1 MYYTNN
7 LEAPVVNNNKK
18 SLFNAP
24 KKKASVKIGPFA
36 LAATGAVGVL
46 ALIGLLF
53 GVLALGGF
61 ITMILLGILH
71 AEVAL
76 GIPAF
81 GYWASFWLT
90 IGWAYAASFFR
101 SNK

>member
-1 MYYTNN
+1 M
-7 LEAPVVNNNKK
+7 
-18 SLFNAP
+18 P
-24 KKKASVKIGPFA
+24 KPKFTPPTRKTSVKLGPFA
-36 LAATGAVGVL
+36 LAATGVAGIA
-46 ALIGLLF
+46 ALVALLF
-53 GVLALGGF
+53 GFLALGGF

-101 SNK
+101 NSSS